1 MSPTFATAGSDPSG
15 PPPEPGPHPDDNDTI
30 AAIATAVAAGAGS
43 VAIVRLSGKRA
54 EAIGRSLFA
63 AAGSQVWDSHRV
75 LYGHVVDPAS
85 GERVDE
91 ALLLLMRAPRSFT
104 REDVV
109 ELHCHGGLEAVRRV
123 LELVLAAGARRARP
137 GEFSQ
142 RAFLN
147 GRLDLTRA
155 EALAALIDA
164 RSRRAAQLAMAG
176 LDGGIQRRI
185 GALRERLL
193 DQLAELEARVDFE
206 DDLPPLDGTAVVAEL
221 KAVQHELK
229 QLVVE
234 GEQGELLRQ
243 GLRVAIVGRP
253 NVGKSSLLN
262 LLSRRDRAI
271 VTDLPGTTRDLL
283 ESELVLDGVPLTLID
298 TAGIRATDD
307 PVERL
312 GIARSH
318 QALAA
323 ADAVLLLFDLA
334 QGWSEDDERLR
345 AMVPAGVPLLLVGN
359 KADLLAETDDTAGG
373 PAAGRPGTPVRPE
386 DGALDPSLTTAASRH
401 PAMPS
406 PAGAGAALAQER
418 AQPTPTPSVSGASAP
433 QIQERDTTLV
443 ETGSAGT
450 APLSGTSPVAAPLP
464 PPAGWARSGAGDG
477 LADPPGTTAPTA
489 AVQISALRGDG
500 RDQLAAALLQ
510 LCGAGDLEGLQV
522 ALNARQRELAA
533 AAARAL
539 AASQVAA
546 AEQLPWDFWT
556 IDLREAVR
564 RLGEISGEEVSEAVL
579 DRVFSR
585 FCSGK

>member
-1 MSPTFATAGSDPSG
+1 MAAADGDQGQAGRQARNG
-15 PPPEPGPHPDDNDTI
+15 EPGSGLSVPRAEHPSQRSENLDSDTI

-43 VAIVRLSGKRA
+43 VAIVRLSGPGA
-54 EAIGRSLFA
+54 EPIGRRLFQA
-63 AAGSQVWDSHRV
+63 PGCQVWESHRV

-123 LELVLAAGARRARP
+123 LELVLAAGARRAQP

-164 RSRRAAQLAMAG
+164 RGRRAAQLAMAG
-176 LDGGIQRRI
+176 LDGGVQRRI
-185 GALRERLL
+185 SALRERLL

-206 DDLPPLDGTAVVAEL
+206 EDLPPLDGDAVVAEL
-221 KAVQHELK
+221 TAVQAELER
-229 QLVVE
+229 LVAE
-234 GEQGELLRQ
+234 GQQGELLRQ

-262 LLSRRDRAI
+262 LLSRRERAI

-298 TAGIRATDD
+298 TAGIRSTDD

-312 GIARSH
+312 GIERSH

-323 ADAVLLLFDLA
+323 ADVVLLLYDLA
-334 QGWSEDDERLR
+334 AGWTPEDARLR
-345 AMVPAGVPLLLVGN
+345 ALVPEGVPLLLVGN
-359 KADLLAETDDTAGG
+359 KADLLADANPDGQPGDGGQTAAQTGAADTA
-373 PAAGRPGTPVRPE
+373 
-386 DGALDPSLTTAASRH
+386 
-401 PAMPS
+401 
-406 PAGAGAALAQER
+406 
-418 AQPTPTPSVSGASAP
+418 
-433 QIQERDTTLV
+433 
-443 ETGSAGT
+443 
-450 APLSGTSPVAAPLP
+450 
-464 PPAGWARSGAGDG
+464 
-477 LADPPGTTAPTA
+477 TTAPAGQPVHETSVRTTA
-489 AVQISALRGDG
+489 EPGHSSRVPGADALSAEAASVRISALHGDG
-500 RDQLAAALLQ
+500 REQLAAALLR

-522 ALNARQRELAA
+522 ALNARQRDLATHA
-533 AAARAL
+533 ATAL
-539 AASQVAA
+539 AASRMAA
-546 AEQLPWDFWT
+546 SEQLPWDFWT

-564 RLGEISGEEVSEAVL
+564 RLGEITGEEVSEAVL

-585 FCSGK
+585 FCIGK

>member
-1 MSPTFATAGSDPSG
+1 MHPEGSRPPACVAVSDTSG
-15 PPPEPGPHPDDNDTI
+15 PAPTPEHASPGAPSEGDTI

-43 VAIVRLSGKRA
+43 VAIVRLSGPAA
-54 EAIGRSLFA
+54 EAIGQRLFQA
-63 AAGSQVWDSHRV
+63 PGSQVWDSHRV
-75 LYGHVVDPAS
+75 LYGHVVDPVS

-123 LELVLAAGARRARP
+123 LELVLSTGARRARP

-164 RSRRAAQLAMAG
+164 RGRRAAQLAMAG
-176 LDGGIQRRI
+176 LDGGVQRRI
-185 GALRERLL
+185 SALRDRLL

-206 DDLPPLDGTAVVAEL
+206 EDLPPLDGEAVVAEL
-221 KAVQHELK
+221 AAVQAELER
-229 QLVVE
+229 LVAE
-234 GEQGELLRQ
+234 GQQGELLRQ

-323 ADAVLLLFDLA
+323 ADVVLLLYDLA
-334 QGWSEDDERLR
+334 AGWTDDDAQLR
-345 AMVPAGVPLLLVGN
+345 ALVPDGVPLLLVGN
-359 KADLLAETDDTAGG
+359 KADLLERGGDAGEVATQPATGSSTASASPESSAVSA
-373 PAAGRPGTPVRPE
+373 PAASGQRDDPPATLPGSDGQSATIAEPHPGST
-386 DGALDPSLTTAASRH
+386 GALEASMRTTISD
-401 PAMPS
+401 
-406 PAGAGAALAQER
+406 AALAG
-418 AQPTPTPSVSGASAP
+418 PGGAAATDP
-433 QIQERDTTLV
+433 
-443 ETGSAGT
+443 A
-450 APLSGTSPVAAPLP
+450 SPGEAA
-464 PPAGWARSGAGDG
+464 R
-477 LADPPGTTAPTA
+477 
-489 AVQISALRGDG
+489 VRISALRGDG
-500 RDQLAAALLQ
+500 RERLASALLR

-522 ALNARQRELAA
+522 ALNARQRDLAA
-533 AAARAL
+533 HAATAL
-539 AASQVAA
+539 AASQEAA

-564 RLGEISGEEVSEAVL
+564 RLGEITGEEVSEAVL

-585 FCSGK
+585 FCIGK